1 MTQGGNAPLT
11 AARVTVEVT
20 APKALDVSGLL
31 LTDAGKVRSDA
42 DFVFFNAP
50 HGPGVSLR
58 PASAGAP
65 DAITV
70 DTPAVPADI
79 SKVVITASPAD
90 QSATF
95 AGMEPTATLRDA
107 DTGEVLVTFTP
118 PRLGLETAL
127 IVVEVYRRNGVWK
140 VRAVGQGY
148 ADGLAGIATDF
159 GVTVD
164 DSPAP
169 QPTPASASASA
180 SAPTVQIHSTADVA
194 PPTPPTPPLPPVPPV
209 PPMPPVDPRIALATV
224 PSMPAMPT
232 MPAMPVMPTMP
243 PPPAPAP
250 AAPTPA
256 PAPAERPKV
265 TLDKGRVS
273 LVKGSSVSL
282 VKNGRPFLSSVRM
295 ALGWESAARGRDIDL
310 DASCLAFDAR
320 HQRLETAWFMKLT
333 IFNGAIAHSGDNL
346 VGGDGG
352 DDESITVHL
361 EGLPAEVHALV
372 FVVNSFSGQKFTEL
386 RNAYC
391 RLVDVRTEEE
401 LVRFDLTQSE
411 PRTGVVMCKLVRR
424 PSGEWEMTA
433 LGEFV
438 DGKTARAMIEPSA
451 ALL

>member
-31 LTDAGKVRSDA
+31 LTDAGKVRSDD

-50 HGPGVSLR
+50 NGPGVSHR
-58 PASAGAP
+58 PASAGTP

-70 DTPAVPADI
+70 DTRAVPAGI
-79 SKVVITASPAD
+79 TKIVVTASPAD
-90 QSATF
+90 QVSTF
-95 AGMEPTATLRDA
+95 AGTEPTATVRDA

-127 IVVEVYRRNGVWK
+127 IVVEVYQRGGAWK

-169 QPTPASASASA
+169 APA
-180 SAPTVQIHSTADVA
+180 APVA
-194 PPTPPTPPLPPVPPV
+194 AAAPPVPPAPMDRTIQLPTAPPAAPPV
-209 PPMPPVDPRIALATV
+209 PPAPAASPIDPRIALATGQTTV
-224 PSMPAMPT
+224 PA
-232 MPAMPVMPTMP
+232 
-243 PPPAPAP
+243 PPAAPPAP
-250 AAPTPA
+250 AAPG
-256 PAPAERPKV
+256 KV
-265 TLDKGRVS
+265 TLDKGRVN

-295 ALGWESAARGRDIDL
+295 ALGWKSAARGRDIDL

-320 HQRLETAWFMKLT
+320 HKRLETAWFMKLS
-333 IFNGAIAHSGDNL
+333 IFNGAISHSGDNL
-346 VGGDGG
+346 VGGEGG
-352 DDESITVHL
+352 DDEAITVHL

-372 FVVNSFSGQKFTEL
+372 FVVNSFSGQRFTEV
-386 RNAYC
+386 RDAYC
-391 RLVDVRTEEE
+391 RLLDARTEEE
-401 LVRFDLTQSE
+401 LVRFDLTNSE
-411 PRTGVVMCKLVRR
+411 PHTGVMMCKLVRR
-424 PSGEWEMTA
+424 PGGEWEMTA
-433 LGEFV
+433 LGEYV
-438 DGKTARAMIEPSA
+438 DGKTARAMIEPA
-451 ALL
+451 AATL